1 MRYGLCFPLDD
12 YVTALSC
19 LFVTVTLL
27 IDLEFIYWAPRSCIM
42 AFILC
47 IYRQITLL
55 HVTGVVYRHRIQG
68 KVIGCHSWSP
78 SRTVPFLATLL
89 LLGG

>member
-42 AFILC
+42 TFILC
-47 IYRQITLL
+47 IDGL
-55 HVTGVVYRHRIQG
+55 HFCTSLEWYTA
-68 KVIGCHSWSP
+68 
-78 SRTVPFLATLL
+78 TVFKAR
-89 LLGG
+89 LLGAIPGVLVAQFHS